1 MLMQGPEVSFIV
13 PVRNRS
19 VLLKAALASCVAQ
32 TMEAWEAVVVD
43 DHSEEP
49 IADVVH
55 GFRDPRLR
63 YLRQQPQLKG
73 VAAAR
78 ETAIAQARSSI
89 LITMDADDLSHPY
102 RAARCLDLLGD
113 GRPRLIYTRVRLFS
127 RANPAGRPKPL
138 LHPYQPLL
146 FTRFNFITNPGTA
159 FNAEAYRLAGAFY
172 NHALPMA
179 EDYDLYLRMAQAGV
193 EIRAVDEEHVSYRK
207 DAQSTTAG
215 RAEDLHAAIMNV
227 RRNNGIPPFPLE
239 SIANDALPELWAAIA
254 ADPAAQQLWRD
265 DRWLDRQGAD

>member
-1 MLMQGPEVSFIV
+1 MMQTPRVSFIV
-13 PVRNRS
+13 PVCNRS
-19 VLLKAALASCVAQ
+19 VLLRAALASCLAQ
-32 TMEAWEAVVVD
+32 TIEAWEAIVVD

-49 IADVVH
+49 IAEVVG
-55 GFRDPRLR
+55 GFHDSRLR
-63 YLRQQPQLKG
+63 YLRQHSHLRG

-89 LITMDADDLSHPY
+89 LITMDADDLSHPH
-102 RAARCLDLLGD
+102 RAARCLELLAD
-113 GRPRLIYTRVRLFS
+113 GQPRLIYTRVRLFS
-127 RANPAGRPKPL
+127 AANPAGRPKPL

-159 FNAEAYRLAGAFY
+159 FNLGAYRAAGASY
-172 NHALPMA
+172 DHGLAMA

-207 DAQSTTAG
+207 AAQSTTAG
-215 RAEDLHAAIMNV
+215 RAEDLHAAIMKV

-239 SIANDALPELWAAIA
+239 AIAAEALPELWATIA
-254 ADPAAQQLWRD
+254 GDPAAQRLWRD
-265 DRWLDRQGAD
+265 DRWLDCHEGA

>member
-32 TMEAWEAVVVD
+32 TMEAWEAIVID

-89 LITMDADDLSHPY
+89 LITMDADDLSHN
-102 RAARCLDLLGD
+102 LGEVEVLRSED
-113 GRPRLIYTRVRLFS
+113 GGDAELHERLRVIV
-127 RANPAGRPKPL
+127 G
-138 LHPYQPLL
+138 
-146 FTRFNFITNPGTA
+146 
-159 FNAEAYRLAGAFY
+159 
-172 NHALPMA
+172 
-179 EDYDLYLRMAQAGV
+179 
-193 EIRAVDEEHVSYRK
+193 
-207 DAQSTTAG
+207 
-215 RAEDLHAAIMNV
+215 
-227 RRNNGIPPFPLE
+227 
-239 SIANDALPELWAAIA
+239 NDAAEHHGNIAHAGEPQPIKDRGDEL
-254 ADPAAQQLWRD
+254 
-265 DRWLDRQGAD
+265 